1 NVVANAGLL
10 VMIMVL
16 FVAPL
21 VIFTPT
27 LMRAW
32 QSGTLAYDAL
42 ADQVGHAFEQ
52 RWLTKPADQ
61 VALDKPDFSA
71 TTDLYSIVA
80 NVHAIRFVP
89 VDLKDLLAL
98 GIAML
103 LPFVP
108 VVLLAFPLDE
118 IWKQIKSLLF

>member
-1 NVVANAGLL
+1 
-10 VMIMVL
+10 MVL

-21 VIFTPT
+21 VVFTPDADA
-27 LMRAW
+27 AW
-32 QSGTLAYDAL
+32 RSGTLAYDAL
-42 ADQVGHAFEQ
+42 ADQVGHAFE
-52 RWLTKPADQ
+52 RKWLAQNADHS
-61 VALDKPDFSA
+61 ALEKPDFSA

-89 VDLKDLLAL
+89 VDLKDLIA
-98 GIAML
+98 IAVAML

-118 IWKQIKSLLF
+118 IWKYTKSLLF